1 MQNYFEQAKVE
12 WNLWNPES
20 IIFKSNSL
28 TKKILPQENVLSYKS
43 KGDRDTKM
51 AKLTKGKAYTSQ
63 IGNTW
68 HSQDN
73 HVAVHV
79 ELKQLKSEYI
89 DANLEFVDYS
99 ERFDSVGNR
108 LQRISALVY
117 IQSHHSN
124 FEWKRDAN
132 GNYSKVKQ
140 GQSCGL
146 DEGYRICYGG
156 QGDSN
161 PLSFREFNEL
171 LQISESIRK
180 FVVDVAMP
188 YREGNISVIDQFS
201 RSPYSLAS
209 SPF

>member
-1 MQNYFEQAKVE
+1 MQNYFNQARVG
-12 WNLWNPES
+12 WNMWSPES
-20 IIFKSNSL
+20 IIFKSNNL

-43 KGDRDTKM
+43 KGDRDAKM
-51 AKLTKGKAYTSQ
+51 GKITNGNAYMSQ
-63 IGNTW
+63 SGNSW
-68 HSQDN
+68 HSQEN
-73 HVAVHV
+73 HIAVHV
-79 ELKQLKSEYI
+79 ELKQLKSEYM

-124 FEWKRDAN
+124 FEWQRDAS
-132 GNYSKVKQ
+132 GNYVKVKQ

-161 PLSFREFNEL
+161 PLSFDEFNEL

-188 YREGNISVIDQFS
+188 FKQGNHSVVDQFS
-201 RSPYSLAS
+201 ETHSHLAS